1 MKYSEPFCEPFC
13 TIRSKGSFRGARYNY
28 LPPLE
33 PEEKVEEEKIYM
45 DMRWTARQWD
55 AVQQLQG
62 KTKFLERKVNEL
74 YKKKQG
80 VHY

>member
-1 MKYSEPFCEPFC
+1 MKYSEPFC
-13 TIRSKGSFRGARYNY
+13 TISSKGSFRGVHFNY

-62 KTKFLERKVNEL
+62 KTKFLERKINEL
-74 YKKKQG
+74 HDAKRRQG
-80 VHY
+80 FHY

>member
-1 MKYSEPFCEPFC
+1 MKYSEPFC
-13 TIRSKGSFRGARYNY
+13 TIRSKGSFRGARFNH

-33 PEEKVEEEKIYM
+33 PEEKVKEEKIYM

-55 AVQQLQG
+55 AIQQLQG

-74 YKKKQG
+74 CKKKQG

>member
-1 MKYSEPFCEPFC
+1 MTYSEPFC
-13 TIRSKGSFRGARYNY
+13 TIRSKGSFRGARFNH

-33 PEEKVEEEKIYM
+33 SKEEAEEKKVYM

-55 AVQQLQG
+55 AFQQLQG

-74 YKKKQG
+74 CKKKQG

>member
-1 MKYSEPFCEPFC
+1 MKYSEPFC
-13 TIRSKGSFRGARYNY
+13 TIGSKGSFRGARFNH

-45 DMRWTARQWD
+45 DMRWTACQWD

-74 YKKKQG
+74 HDAKRRQG
-80 VHY
+80 FHY

>member
-1 MKYSEPFCEPFC
+1 MKYSEPFC
-13 TIRSKGSFRGARYNY
+13 TIGSKGSFRGARYNH

-62 KTKFLERKVNEL
+62 KTKFLERKINEL
-74 YKKKQG
+74 CKKKQG